1 MVLSDEK
8 GYTLIELIVV
18 LAILG
23 IISAVIL
30 PKFHLIE
37 RYELKSQAQKLAEDI
52 RYTQKL
58 AMSENTNYY
67 FQVQKKENSYI
78 IRSGNIRDKNIK
90 KIYFPQNIKFTQESK
105 SEIKYTS
112 KGTPGVGGT
121 IRLTSNN
128 YKVEITIRPSSGRV
142 TVYNLTKNLIN

>member
-23 IISAVIL
+23 IMSAVIL

-58 AMSENTNYY
+58 AMSENRNYY
-67 FQVQKKENSYI
+67 FQANKKENSYNV
-78 IRSGNIRDKNIK
+78 RSGNIKDENIK
-90 KIYFPQNIKFTQESK
+90 KIYLPKNIKFSKESK
-105 SEIKYTS
+105 IEIKYTS
-112 KGTPGVGGT
+112 KGTPATGGT
-121 IRLTSNN
+121 INLTSNN
-128 YKVEITIRPSSGRV
+128 YKIEITIRPSSGRV
-142 TVYNLTKNLIN
+142 TVYNFKKK